1 VRAPALTFCRDI
13 PDSVRK
19 EAIKLY
25 AEAKPGTHHARRIE
39 RLASDDRMTGVWQ
52 KLKSRN
58 ADALADVFRAACTEN
73 LKRTHSIK
81 LARRTA
87 ASNFA
92 QAARLR
98 RDADLLREYNEAAP
112 REFWSDVELQCLRD
126 AADIYDCLADRT
138 MWKPWVVERYSKIHD
153 PQARDLAL
161 ALSGIVK
168 YLFGK
173 QFDPLVAE
181 IASVALNRTV
191 DERNVKF
198 WRTDS

>member
-1 VRAPALTFCRDI
+1 MTQEDSLAFATIEELSGLLAKRKVSPVELTEQF
-13 PDSVRK
+13 
-19 EAIKLY
+19 L
-25 AEAKPGTHHARRIE
+25 RRIE
-39 RLASDDRMTGVWQ
+39 RLAGDERMTDVWQ

-58 ADALADVFRAACTEN
+58 VDELAHVFRVACTEN

-126 AADIYDCLADRT
+126 AADIYDCLADRAH
-138 MWKPWVVERYSKIHD
+138 WPPFVVKRYKKIQD

-161 ALSGIVK
+161 VLSGIVK
-168 YLFGK
+168 SLFG
-173 QFDPLVAE
+173 DPLDITVAD
-181 IASVALNRTV
+181 IASVALDRTV
-191 DERNVKF
+191 DERTVKF